1 MKRVFIASLIVVAVC
16 ATAGFIADGLPSPK
30 AKAQYW
36 VELDNGFGLI
46 QGGDLKIAGVRAG
59 TITDLR
65 LDRRNLHAEV
75 GFRITQNGFGS
86 LRKDTTC
93 ETRPQSLIGEY
104 FLDCDP
110 GTARQVLPKG
120 SVIPVSRT
128 SSTVAPDLVGDI
140 MRRPQRERL
149 SIIVST
155 LGAGVGGNSQQ
166 LNDAIR
172 RASPAL
178 RETDRVLGILAQQ
191 NKVIRDL
198 NQHADAVVGELAR
211 NKQQVVD
218 WVDKSRNI
226 ARDSATRAADISAG
240 WRKLPA
246 FLAELRPAMK
256 ALGETADSQ
265 GPALRTLG
273 RNAAQLKRTF
283 NDLAPFANASQPA
296 FRALG
301 QASITGS
308 RAVKPANTT
317 VSLLNQFA
325 KGSPELGRNLA
336 IILEHLDDRKNA
348 IEYDARAAT
357 QQGVAAPS
365 GYSGLEALL
374 QYVFDQA
381 TSTNVY
387 DQASHVLTV
396 QAFHDDCANYRD
408 AQTLNQDPNKAAL
421 LKECQA
427 KLGPNAPGVD
437 TPDPAANDAPPRQ
450 ITYALPVGPV
460 AAPNDNKR
468 DQHVAAITPAPDVP
482 KPAAPQDNK
491 PSVPSAPQVHKPDV
505 PKPSV
510 PSPPPIKVPD
520 PGSVVPNVPPPPPVN
535 PPSVPDPTKGL
546 PSVGGSPRN
555 DSDAKSATLN
565 YLMGP

>member
-1 MKRVFIASLIVVAVC
+1 MKRVFIATLIVVGAL
-16 ATAGFIADGLPSPK
+16 ATAGFIADGLPKPK
-30 AKAQYW
+30 GPQAQYW
-36 VELDNGFGLI
+36 VEMDNAFGLI
-46 QGGDLKIAGVRAG
+46 KGGDLKIAGVRAG
-59 TITDLR
+59 TVTDLK
-65 LDRRNLHAEV
+65 LNKKTLHARI
-75 GFRITQNGFGS
+75 GFRITENGFGD
-86 LRKDTTC
+86 LRKDTFC
-93 ETRPQSLIGEY
+93 ESRPQSLIGEY
-104 FLDCDP
+104 FVDCDP
-110 GTARQVLPKG
+110 GTSKQKLAKG
-120 SVIPVSRT
+120 STIPVKQT
-128 SSTVAPDLVGDI
+128 ASTIGPDLVGDI

-155 LGAGVGGNSQQ
+155 LGAGVGGNAEQ
-166 LNDAIR
+166 LNEAIR

-211 NKQQVVD
+211 NKSDVVD

-226 ARDSATRAADISAG
+226 ARDSATRAPDISAG

-273 RNAAQLKRTF
+273 QNAGQLKRVF
-283 NDLAPFANASQPA
+283 NDLAPFAEASRPA

-301 QASITGS
+301 QASKTGS
-308 RAVKPANTT
+308 QAAGPATTT
-317 VSLLNQFA
+317 VKLLNTFA
-325 KGSPELGRNLA
+325 KGTPELGRNLA
-336 IILEHLDDRKNA
+336 IVLEHLDDRKNA

-408 AQTLNQDPNKAAL
+408 AQTMKQDPSTMATL

-427 KLGPNAPGVD
+427 KLGPNSPGVE
-437 TPDPAANDAPPRQ
+437 TPD
-450 ITYALPVGPV
+450 
-460 AAPNDNKR
+460 
-468 DQHVAAITPAPDVP
+468 
-482 KPAAPQDNK
+482 
-491 PSVPSAPQVHKPDV
+491 
-505 PKPSV
+505 
-510 PSPPPIKVPD
+510 
-520 PGSVVPNVPPPPPVN
+520 
-535 PPSVPDPTKGL
+535 
-546 PSVGGSPRN
+546 
-555 DSDAKSATLN
+555 
-565 YLMGP
+565 

>member
-1 MKRVFIASLIVVAVC
+1 MKRVFIASLVVVAVC
-16 ATAGFIADGLPSPK
+16 ATVGFIADGLPNPK
-30 AKAQYW
+30 PKAQYW
-36 VELDNGFGLI
+36 VELDNAFGLI

-59 TITDLR
+59 TITDIKLN
-65 LDRRNLHAEV
+65 RRNLHAKV
-75 GFRITQNGFGS
+75 GFKITQNGFGS
-86 LRKDTTC
+86 LRSDKTC

-110 GTARQVLPKG
+110 GTARRVLPKG

-155 LGAGVGGNSQQ
+155 LGAGVGGNAEQ

-198 NQHADAVVGELAR
+198 NQHADAVVGELAK
-211 NKQQVVD
+211 NKKEVVD

-246 FLAELRPAMK
+246 FLAGLRPAMK

-273 RNAAQLKRTF
+273 QNAGQLKRVF
-283 NDLAPFANASQPA
+283 NDLAPFAEASRPA

-301 QASITGS
+301 QASKTGS
-308 RAVKPANTT
+308 QAAGPATTT
-317 VSLLNQFA
+317 VKLLNTFA
-325 KGSPELGRNLA
+325 KGTPELGRNLA
-336 IILEHLDDRKNA
+336 IVLEHLDDRNNA
-348 IEYDARAAT
+348 IEYDARASA
-357 QQGVAAPS
+357 QQGVAGPS

-408 AQTLNQDPNKAAL
+408 AQTLNNGDPNAKATL

-427 KLGPNAPGVD
+427 KLGPNSPGVD
-437 TPDPAANDAPPRQ
+437 TQDPSVNDAPPRQ
-450 ITYALPVGPV
+450 INYAVPVGPV
-460 AAPNDNKR
+460 AAPDDNKR
-468 DQHVAAITPAPDVP
+468 DQHVAAITPTPDVP
-482 KPAAPQDNK
+482 KPAAQENK

-505 PKPSV
+505 PKPSL

-520 PGSVVPNVPPPPPVN
+520 PGSVVPSVPPPPVN
-535 PPSVPDPTKGL
+535 PPSVPDPTKSL
-546 PSVGGSPRN
+546 PGVGGSPRD
-555 DSDAKSATLN
+555 DSDAKNATLN